1 MALAPAALNADKF
14 WNNNLAISEPSAFA
28 PVVDENL
35 DIQGLNQLNGH
46 IHIAAVTSDVLV
58 TVTVA
63 SEVTASDVGT
73 SELHIF
79 AGTGLRV
86 TFSLEEDLFFR
97 GSASDLL
104 ITFSGEGELVW
115 QVAGDHRV
123 IFGSEE
129 NTGGTVFVTNMSNTN
144 SPNEVTFRRFPA
156 GDLGPTEVNQNAFV
170 EIGPRSIITF
180 ISADN
185 PTTNAFMGFNATNSV
200 ANRGRLILQLDD
212 AAAFDIEGHINS
224 AALGQGFGDITLAD
238 LDLTS
243 LTGDRTF
250 VRIFNEQSDNSAFSG
265 LLVINNNTV
274 WRQLDSNP
282 WCEPVVS
289 DTHVGFVLGANGTL
303 AIDDNSYLDY
313 VGTVSNITVLPNTPS
328 SIVQGRPLTSIIKDR
343 NPSAFIVDGNSEA
356 ERPGQGIHAL
366 INLSG
371 SAAIYFRSGV
381 GADGVAVPFVFDPV
395 IGDTVVSFT
404 IDPTQQF
411 TGPSGYGSIVFDVEG
426 PLDVASDNLLAPTDS
441 ALNVL
446 SLYVTPTGG
455 SVLIQSTDVTFPLR
469 TFQRAPDGELL
480 QYQKACFM
488 VNNRLNM
495 IGTNLQHTDSIHD
508 VFEDNLLAQSE
519 PTYIGGE
526 SFLLC
531 PESEGRRPKIVLYNS
546 NFLVQTNAALSGVD
560 MFVPNGFSNG
570 EESLPNISAIDL
582 FYNGR
587 CIDQGTGRFL
597 ILGSTIGGLASDFN
611 TVINRDAHL
620 DIFQDNLDTDP
631 QLQQL
636 FFTTS
641 PNNSKVTEGI
651 VSQDDIRGQ
660 FQIETIYLAW
670 ATNISIGTNDEVGT
684 DPLSG
689 TTFALTTTPLAFIQ
703 GDFYSFETQGGLVN
717 SPECSMTTGQ
727 GGIFVDKQGIFQISA
742 DRRANMGVVVTKSRN
757 GIIDLPKNQVFFDLR
772 VGIAHWRINLSDP
785 NQVEIVAEGQ
795 SLSDYTLDWK
805 NITKDYCPT
814 DTSIFV
820 PYEPVNTPAA
830 CQSPAVTEQNLV
842 NIPVIRGTI
851 DQMQVK
857 NSRLG
862 DQVHLMIDGG
872 LVRELV
878 FLTGK
883 ASAVAPV
890 GVIFIQNDGQLGLG
904 TAHRNVDSDEAQ
916 VVLGINGVT
925 LVPNGDAEV
934 VLNEDTLINNVCHI
948 LAGPNFEPGNELFIT
963 SVVPRELRV
972 KNEAFLDLTSFT
984 DERQRLTIGGEV
996 TLVFEPG
1003 ARLLMNGG
1011 TLKIT
1016 ENAKVVFEPFFDAG
1030 APAGTDLSSTDDFR
1044 VKISGSGKI
1053 QLSENSQMDI
1063 PRGAYV
1069 GIESAGLVTMTDTEG
1084 IIQTETLV
1092 NCSVITSVTLFMED
1106 AAKVFIG
1113 SDTDFGGSLQIGN
1126 VTDVEGGLVSFEL
1139 IMNGLETL
1147 FDVNSQGF
1155 FGLGTGIVNKPNGA
1169 PNDWL
1174 VDGTFNV
1181 GRVATT
1187 LTQGTFKHNQIR
1199 SGTSPLAG
1207 LIAIGNGQ
1215 QFGYVIN
1222 NIDVDILGG
1231 GNIVQLT
1238 GSGPLNP
1245 TVDTTDGVITT
1256 SLSAGI
1262 ICSEP
1267 MFRDPSKIGPNDLPV
1282 AATPTQLFNYLKMVN
1297 YNTQSTKLSTIAQNT
1312 VGTAVTGY
1320 VDAGVITRQQDVS
1333 QILNGLGFADNRNSL
1348 AIGTVGLAL
1357 GVINREATYYEVNV

>member
-1 MALAPAALNADKF
+1 MALAPAALNANKF

-58 TVTVA
+58 TVTVNA
-63 SEVTASDVGT
+63 EVTGGAVGT

-79 AGTGLRV
+79 AGAGHKV
-86 TFSLEEDLFFR
+86 TFSLQEDLFFR
-97 GSASDLL
+97 GSAADLL
-104 ITFSGEGELVW
+104 ITFSGAGELVW

-123 IFGSEE
+123 IFGSEA
-129 NTGGTVFVTNMSNTN
+129 NTGGTVFVTNMSN
-144 SPNEVTFRRFPA
+144 SVSSNEVTFRRFPA
-156 GDLGPTEVNQNAFV
+156 GNLGPTEVNRNAFV
-170 EIGPRSIITF
+170 EIGPRSIVTF
-180 ISADN
+180 ISAN
-185 PTTNAFMGFNATNSV
+185 VSSTSAFMRFDATNSV

-212 AAAFDIEGHINS
+212 AAAFDIEGHLNN
-224 AALGQGFGDITLAD
+224 AALGQGFADITLAD
-238 LDLTS
+238 LNLTT
-243 LTGDRTF
+243 LTGGA
-250 VRIFNEQSDNSAFSG
+250 VNVNVLNEVADNSAFSG

-274 WRQLDSNP
+274 WRQLDANP

-289 DTHVGFVLGANGTL
+289 DTHVGFVLGANGIL
-303 AIDDNSYLDY
+303 VVNDNAYLDY

-343 NPSAFIVDGNSEA
+343 NPSAFIVDGPADA
-356 ERPGQGIHAL
+356 ERPTDGPHAL
-366 INLSG
+366 INLQG

-381 GADGVAVPFVFDPV
+381 GADGSVVPFVFDPV
-395 IGDTVVSFT
+395 LGDTIVSFT

-411 TGPSGYGSIVFDVEG
+411 TGQSGYGSIVFDVEG
-426 PLDVASDNLLAPTDS
+426 PVNVSSAALAPTDS

-455 SVLIQSTDVTFPLR
+455 SVLIASTDTVFPLR
-469 TFQRAPDGELL
+469 TFKRAPDGELL

-495 IGTNLQHTDSIHD
+495 LGTNLQHTDSIHD

-531 PESEGRRPKIVLYNS
+531 PDAEGRRPKIALYNS

-560 MFVPNGFSNG
+560 IFVPNGLVFEASD
-570 EESLPNISAIDL
+570 PNISAIDL

-620 DIFQDNLDTDP
+620 DVFQDNADAAP
-631 QLQQL
+631 NVQQL

-651 VSQDDIRGQ
+651 VSQDSIRGQ
-660 FQIETIYLAW
+660 FQVETIYLAW
-670 ATNISIGTNDEVGT
+670 ATNISIGTNSEVGT

-689 TTFALTTTPLAFIQ
+689 TTFALTSTPLAFIQ

-727 GGIFVDKQGIFQISA
+727 GGIFVDKQGIFQIAA
-742 DRRANMGVVVTKSRN
+742 DRRANMGVVVSKSRN

-772 VGIAHWRINLSDP
+772 VGIAHWRINLTDP
-785 NQVEIVAEGQ
+785 SQVEIVAAGQ

-842 NIPVIRGTI
+842 NIPVIRGTV

-916 VVLGINGVT
+916 VVLGVNGVT

-1016 ENAKVVFEPFFDAG
+1016 ENAKVIFEPFFDAG
-1030 APAGTDLSSTDDFR
+1030 APAGTSLASTDDFR

-1063 PRGAYV
+1063 QRSAYV

-1113 SDTDFGGSLQIGN
+1113 SDADFGGALQIGN
-1126 VTDVEGGLVSFEL
+1126 TTNVAGGLVSFEL

-1169 PNDWL
+1169 PDNWL
-1174 VDGTFNV
+1174 VDRTFNV
-1181 GRVATT
+1181 GRIATT

-1267 MFRDPSKIGPNDLPV
+1267 MFRDTTKIGANALPV
-1282 AATPTQLFNYLKMVN
+1282 AATATQLFNYLKMVN
-1297 YNTQSTKLSTIAQNT
+1297 YNTQSTKLSTVAQNT

-1320 VDAGVITRQQDVS
+1320 VDGGTITRQQDVS

-1357 GVINREATYYEVNV
+1357 GIINREPTYYEVNV

>member
-1 MALAPAALNADKF
+1 MALVPAALNADKF
-14 WNNNLAISEPSAFA
+14 WNNNLAITEPSAFA
-28 PVVDENL
+28 PVVDEDL

-63 SEVTASDVGT
+63 SEVTGGGTGT

-79 AGTGLRV
+79 AGASRRV
-86 TFSLEEDLFFR
+86 TFSLEQDLFFR
-97 GSASDLL
+97 GSAADLL

-123 IFGSEE
+123 IFGSRE
-129 NTGGTVFVTNMSNTN
+129 NTGGTIFVTNMSSQV
-144 SPNEVTFRRFPA
+144 SPNEVTFRRFPIN
-156 GDLGPTEVNQNAFV
+156 GLGPVEANRNAFV

-180 ISADN
+180 ISDD
-185 PTTNAFMGFNATNSV
+185 TSGTNAFMRFDATNSV

-212 AAAFDIEGHINS
+212 SAAFDIEGHLNN
-224 AALGQGFGDITLAD
+224 AAIGDGFGDITIANLN
-238 LDLTS
+238 LTTV
-243 LTGDRTF
+243 TGGRASVSVLNQF
-250 VRIFNEQSDNSAFSG
+250 LDNSAFAG

-274 WRQLDSNP
+274 WRQLDANP

-303 AIDDNSYLDY
+303 NIASNSYLDY
-313 VGTVSNITVLPNTPS
+313 VGTVSNITVLPNIPS
-328 SIVQGRPLTSIIKDR
+328 SILQGRPLTSVIKDR
-343 NPSAFIVDGNSEA
+343 NPSAFIVDGSSSPI
-356 ERPGQGIHAL
+356 RPGEGTHAFIGL
-366 INLSG
+366 AES
-371 SAAIYFRSGV
+371 SAIYFRSGV

-395 IGDTVVSFT
+395 LGDTIVSFT
-404 IDPTQQF
+404 INPEQQF
-411 TGPSGYGSIVFDVEG
+411 TGESGYGSIVFDVEG
-426 PLDVASDNLLAPTDS
+426 PVDVQSDSPATPNDT

-446 SLYVTPTGG
+446 SLFVTPTGG
-455 SVLIQSTDVTFPLR
+455 SVLIASTDVTFPLR
-469 TFQRAPDGELL
+469 TFARGTDGELL

-495 IGTNLQHTDSIHD
+495 LGTNLQHTDSIHD

-531 PESEGRRPKIVLYNS
+531 PDSESRRPKIVLYNTD
-546 NFLVQTNAALSGVD
+546 FLVQTNAALSGVD
-560 MFVPNGFSNG
+560 IFVPNGPIVDD
-570 EESLPNISAIDL
+570 EILPNISRIDL

-597 ILGSTIGGLASDFN
+597 ILGSTVGGLASDFN

-620 DIFQDNLDTDP
+620 DIFQDDAQVSP
-631 QLQQL
+631 GVQQL
-636 FFTTS
+636 FFSTS

-651 VSQDDIRGQ
+651 VSQDSIRGQ

-684 DPLSG
+684 DLIDG
-689 TTFALTTTPLAFIQ
+689 TTFLLTTTPLAFIQ

-727 GGIFVDKQGIFQISA
+727 GGIFVDKQGIFQIAS

-805 NITKDYCPT
+805 NITKDFCPT

-830 CQSPAVTEQNLV
+830 CQAPPVTEQNLV
-842 NIPVIRGTI
+842 NIPVIRGI
-851 DQMQVK
+851 VDQMQVK

-972 KNEAFLDLTSFT
+972 KNEAVLDLTSFT
-984 DERQRLTIGGEV
+984 DQAQRLTIGGEV

-1003 ARLLMNGG
+1003 ARLLLNGG

-1016 ENAKVVFEPFFDAG
+1016 ENARVIFEPFFDAG

-1044 VKISGSGKI
+1044 VKISGSGRI

-1063 PRGAYV
+1063 PRSAYV
-1069 GIESAGLVTMTDTEG
+1069 GIESAGLVTITDTEG

-1126 VTDVEGGLVSFEL
+1126 VTNVDGGLVSFEL
-1139 IMNGLETL
+1139 IMNGLEAL

-1155 FGLGTGIVNKPNGA
+1155 FGLGSGIVNKPNGA

-1174 VDGTFNV
+1174 IDRTFNV
-1181 GRVATT
+1181 GRIATT

-1238 GSGPLNP
+1238 GNGPLSP
-1245 TVDTTDGVITT
+1245 TVDTTDGVITS

-1262 ICSEP
+1262 ICSQP
-1267 MFRDPSKIGPNDLPV
+1267 MFRDTTKIGANALPA
-1282 AATPTQLFNYLKMVN
+1282 AATAAQLFNYLKMVN

-1312 VGTAVTGY
+1312 VGTALTGY

-1348 AIGTVGLAL
+1348 DVGTVGLAL
-1357 GVINREATYYEVNV
+1357 GAINREPTYYEVNV